1 MFIITRKKN
10 EAILIDGG
18 TRITISDIQSGQVTL
33 CVEYP
38 EDKEIVEDKLLETTG

>member
-1 MFIITRKKN
+1 MFVITRKKN
-10 EAILIDGG
+10 EAILMDDG
-18 TRITISDIQSGQVTL
+18 TKITISDIQNEQVTL